1 MYLLYCLYLKKMIF
15 NLLQPVHKGVP
26 RRIAKS
32 DVRKSTIPK
41 NRTSNSLLN
50 NALFYREKSCD
61 TELNRK
67 TSLSQKAKGE
77 LRVKNCDQLRAILP
91 LGVPPEL
98 VMLRTGTVYTEQ

>member
-1 MYLLYCLYLKKMIF
+1 MYLLYCLYLKKMII
-15 NLLQPVHKGVP
+15 NLLQPVHKEGP

-50 NALFYREKSCD
+50 NALFYRD

-77 LRVKNCDQLRAILP
+77 LRVKNCDQLRASLP